1 MFLLESDVI
10 LLYSS
15 NNYLTYFQ
23 NTDNQIE
30 IISVHCDLF
39 IFFTLLGPDNR
50 PKLGLKYE
58 LKVPLMVHLFLF
70 EWECTNKCTVGE
82 QH

>member
-1 MFLLESDVI
+1 MRWFNLFFLESDVI

-39 IFFTLLGPDNR
+39 IFFHTFR
-50 PKLGLKYE
+50 A
-58 LKVPLMVHLFLF
+58 
-70 EWECTNKCTVGE
+70 W
-82 QH
+82 